1 MFHCKIEDD
10 RPLAWLTKQVN
21 PNETM
26 KDPTRRRMVN
36 LLALLVGK
44 RRLVVF
50 ERFADAVFQGGI
62 DSQTHRHHHQQRHNA
77 LGFFQIEGGG

>member
-1 MFHCKIEDD
+1 MVRGKIEDD
-10 RPLAWLTKQVN
+10 RPLAGLTKSVHA
-21 PNETM
+21 NEIM

-36 LLALLVGK
+36 RFALWVGK

-62 DSQTHRHHHQQRHNA
+62 DSQTHRHHHQQRHEA